1 MPIENEVITGGGLL
15 SSSKGDDADF
25 IKEQIIAATR
35 FRLRYESDELS
46 RTLNISAQKAQIDLP
61 DKYHFV
67 AAIYEM
73 QKQFYHG
80 KEWYRAKQEQRL
92 DEAKYRFKRWKIS
105 DDSLCQNDLEKM
117 AQQKMQAEHE

>member
-1 MPIENEVITGGGLL
+1 MKFFLLLHAGLL
-15 SSSKGDDADF
+15 K
-25 IKEQIIAATR
+25 
-35 FRLRYESDELS
+35 L
-46 RTLNISAQKAQIDLP
+46 LP
-61 DKYHFV
+61 ITTCKIL
-67 AAIYEM
+67 IYEM